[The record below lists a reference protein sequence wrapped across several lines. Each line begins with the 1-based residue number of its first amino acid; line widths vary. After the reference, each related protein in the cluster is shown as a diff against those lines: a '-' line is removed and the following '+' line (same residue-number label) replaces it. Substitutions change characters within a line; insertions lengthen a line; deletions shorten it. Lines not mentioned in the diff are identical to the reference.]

1 MAAHVSRQTVRK
13 IRKPKLCS
21 LKGLD
26 KFQVALANDVLPEM
40 IDWMKSKEKSKL
52 LTEEF
57 GKHIFDLGLPTP
69 PGKWT
74 GRGNYHQLLTFHL
87 AEIQTT
93 LNTMRDI
100 EFYMSRFPYSEAK
113 IARHR
118 HLIFHVQAFLNELN
132 ILRQRLLR
140 LLSFLERNH
149 RRDARLD
156 HIKGVCEVLRTFV
169 IGSMKKG
176 VAIRGRHREW
186 RLSANDHDRLIGM
199 SLSMSMPYVGIQ
211 NAFKAHYDSEYK
223 RIRVRQREW
232 VSRGIELS
240 QELVDAYFDELF
252 KLVFDGNGVMV
263 YPSRLKF

>member
-1 MAAHVSRQTVRK
+1 MC
-13 IRKPKLCS
+13 PDKLPRLAKLS
-21 LKGLD
+21 PLKGLE
-26 KFQVALANDVLPEM
+26 KFQAALANDVLPEM

-74 GRGNYHQLLTFHL
+74 GRGNYHQLLTYHL
-87 AEIQTT
+87 AKVQNT
-93 LNTMRDI
+93 LDTMRDI

-118 HLIFHVQAFLNELN
+118 HLIFHVQAFLNELY

-140 LLSFLERNH
+140 LLSFIERNH

-156 HIKGVCEVLRTFV
+156 YIKGVCEVLKNFV
-169 IGSMKKG
+169 IGSMEKG
-176 VAIRGRHREW
+176 VGIRGRHVHEW
-186 RLSANDHDRLIGM
+186 RLSDSDHDRLIGM

-211 NAFKAHYDSEYK
+211 NAFRSYYDSEYK

-232 VSRGIELS
+232 VASGIELS
-240 QELVDAYFDELF
+240 QGLVDAYFDELF